1 MDNLTLLLDE
11 AEAYAAGTGTK
22 LSIVSYKLFGHVDR
36 IADYRAG
43 KHSPSMRT
51 IERGWQ
57 RLRDLR
63 AAKRKAGAA

>member
-11 AEAYAAGTGTK
+11 AEAYSAGTGMK
-22 LSIVSYKLFGHVDR
+22 LSVVSYKLFGHVDR
-36 IADYRAG
+36 IADYRSG
-43 KHSPSMRT
+43 KHSPSLKT

-63 AAKRKAGAA
+63 AKGRATA

>member
-1 MDNLTLLLDE
+1 MDSLTLLLDE
-11 AEAYAAGTGTK
+11 AEAYATGTGTK

-43 KHSPSMRT
+43 RHSPSLKT
-51 IERGWQ
+51 IDKGWQ

-63 AAKRKAGAA
+63 SRGRATA

>member
-1 MDNLTLLLDE
+1 MNDLTRLLDE
-11 AEAYAAGTGTK
+11 AEAYASGTGTK

-36 IADYRAG
+36 IADYREG
-43 KHSPSMRT
+43 KHSPSLKT

-63 AAKRKAGAA
+63 GKRKAGAV